1 MIVNLSRKFEVKTQ
15 SMVEILW
22 IDDQW
27 IDYETWL
34 HEIPQ
39 IEVYSFKHLK
49 PHQVNE
55 VQMIVNLSRKYEV
68 KTRV

>member
-1 MIVNLSRKFEVKTQ
+1 MIVNLSRKYEVKTQ
-15 SMVEILW
+15 SVVEILW
-22 IDDQW
+22 INDQW

-55 VQMIVNLSRKYEV
+55 V
-68 KTRV
+68 